1 MLSLL
6 QGVTNNE
13 INSTRLAS
21 KDENDKGKMVQYEV
35 KDVSPDSS
43 FLEMLDAL
51 NQEII
56 EKGEEPII
64 FDHDCREGIC
74 GSCSMVINGRP
85 HGPQKRT
92 TTCQLHMRSFN
103 DGESVYIEP
112 WRAKAFPVI
121 KDLMVDRSA
130 FDRVIQS
137 GGYVSTTTG
146 GVEDAN
152 SLPIYK
158 GSSDTA
164 MDAAECIGCGAC
176 VAACKNAS
184 GMLFVSA
191 KVSHLSNLPQGEVE
205 AARRVKN
212 MVSAMDKEGFGN
224 CTNTYACQA
233 SCPKDISVDFI
244 ANMNKEFLKANIK
257 KD

>member
-1 MLSLL
+1 MKLTLRS
-6 QGVTNNE
+6 
-13 INSTRLAS
+13 AS
-21 KDENDKGKMVQYEV
+21 KKDENDKGKMVQYEV

-191 KVSHLSNLPQGEVE
+191 KVSHLSNLPQGGVE

-244 ANMNKEFLKANIK
+244 ANMNKEFLKSNIK

>member
-1 MLSLL
+1 MKLTLHIWR
-6 QGVTNNE
+6 Q
-13 INSTRLAS
+13 
-21 KDENDKGKMVQYEV
+21 KDAEDNGKMVQYEV
-35 KDVSPDSS
+35 SDVSPDSS
-43 FLEMLDAL
+43 FLEMLDEL
-51 NQEII
+51 NQDLIA
-56 EKGEEPII
+56 KGEEPVI

-103 DGESVYIEP
+103 DGENVYIEP

-121 KDLMVDRSA
+121 KDLMVDRTA
-130 FDRVIQS
+130 FDRIIQS

-146 GVEDAN
+146 GVPDAN
-152 SLPIYK
+152 SLPIFK
-158 GSSDTA
+158 GDSDTA

-184 GMLFVSA
+184 AMLFVSA
-191 KVSHLSNLPQGEVE
+191 KVSHLGSLPQGKVE

-224 CTNTYACQA
+224 CTNTFACQA
-233 SCPKDISVDFI
+233 SCPKDVNVKFI
-244 ANMNKEFLKANIK
+244 ANMNKEFLKANTK
-257 KD
+257 LED

>member
-1 MLSLL
+1 MKLTLHIWR
-6 QGVTNNE
+6 Q
-13 INSTRLAS
+13 

-51 NQEII
+51 NQDLIQD
-56 EKGEEPII
+56 GEEPVI

-103 DGESVYIEP
+103 DGENVYIEP

-130 FDRVIQS
+130 FDRVIQA

-164 MDAAECIGCGAC
+164 MDAAQCIGCGAC

-191 KVSHLSNLPQGEVE
+191 KVSHLGNLPQGEVE